1 MDVLN
6 RILVATIA
14 LALAGCAV
22 VALLVTVG
30 GASAT
35 LAPAGWL
42 RDGLNYLEGYSES
55 EEVWA
60 GLVAAGVVVGGLSLA
75 IWEAK
80 PLWSHKRYV
89 QVDADGTPF
98 RLEPR
103 TIEHII
109 EHEGSAVRGVSAV
122 RPSFKQNGN
131 GLEISCRALVQPS
144 TDIPQAQSELRERI
158 RSSVEQMT
166 GMHVSNVNLTMGI
179 TKQKARVV

>member
-1 MDVLN
+1 MLN

-14 LALAGCAV
+14 LALAACAL
-22 VALLVTVG
+22 VALLVTTG

-42 RDGLNYLEGYSES
+42 RDGLNYLDGYSGS
-55 EEVWA
+55 EETWA
-60 GLVAAGVVVGGLSLA
+60 ALVAAALIAGGLFLA

-80 PLWSHKRYV
+80 PLWSRKRYV
-89 QVDADGTPF
+89 QVDAEGTPF

-109 EHEGSAVRGVSAV
+109 EHEGSGVRGVSSV
-122 RPSFKQNGN
+122 RPSLKQNGN

-144 TDIPQAQSELRERI
+144 TDIPQAGSELRERI

-166 GMHVSNVNLTMGI
+166 GMHVSNVNLTMGV